1 MLEGMAALTTAVT
14 YEFKV
19 PGKKADYVEHVQN
32 QMEKRLVRHFAA
44 YYKPN
49 MLEQVTKMNKCDVD
63 VKEKLI
69 ALLKAASKHA
79 TPQSGGFFGGLFG
92 KR

>member
-1 MLEGMAALTTAVT
+1 MI
-14 YEFKV
+14 
-19 PGKKADYVEHVQN
+19 PGRKAEYVEYVQN
-32 QMEKRLVRHFAA
+32 QTEKRIVRHFAA

-49 MLEQVTKMNKCDVD
+49 MLEQVTKMNKCTVE

-79 TPQSGGFFGGLFG
+79 APQSGGFLGGLFG